1 MDKRN
6 IGVFVALSVMVGA
19 VDDATAKVTPIED
32 YGGFELRGIN
42 NGNTDGDGGGGSGSS
57 CE

>member
-32 YGGFELRGIN
+32 YGGFELRGMN
-42 NGNTDGDGGGGSGSS
+42 NGNTGGDGGDGL
-57 CE
+57 